1 MVVSPT
7 IPLFALQDG
16 KRWDKLDASSMS
28 TATTAFVPDKSSD
41 LSKRESYDS
50 MPVNGL
56 YPQPPRHDHG
66 RPHGA
71 EFRRRA
77 LQMQRIEFHIPAK
90 LPRDE
95 NHEAE
100 DRELWERMPMAVEE
114 SQIIIRGPIE
124 HWDKGVFGLKEGW
137 QERYVVVTMGL
148 MFIYRSE
155 KEWLH
160 TDNLPIK
167 MVKVIGI
174 QIWRG
179 NSHGVLMLSEKRA
192 QGKKKSGDLVHHFR
206 CHTLRRLWVE
216 ALSQARRGP
225 A

>member
-1 MVVSPT
+1 
-7 IPLFALQDG
+7 
-16 KRWDKLDASSMS
+16 MS
-28 TATTAFVPDKSSD
+28 TATTAFPDKSCSD

-50 MPVNGL
+50 MPVNSI
-56 YPQPPRHDHG
+56 YPHPPSRRDNG
-66 RPHGA
+66 GKHGA

-77 LQMQRIEFHIPAK
+77 LQRIEFHIPAK
-90 LPRDE
+90 LPCE
-95 NHEAE
+95 THEAE
-100 DRELWERMPMAVEE
+100 NRELWEKIPMAVEE
-114 SQIIIRGPIE
+114 SQIIIRGPIQ
-124 HWDKGVFGLKEGW
+124 HWDKGMFGLREGW

-155 KEWLH
+155 KEWQY

-179 NSHGVLMLSEKRA
+179 NGHGAFMLSEKRA
-192 QGKKKSGDLVHHFR
+192 KGNRGGGELVHHFR

-225 A
+225 V